1 MKRSMIMILVG
12 LLFVSVTESVAQ
24 KFKHKN
30 KPTCEGNSY
39 STEIV
44 SKKTISQT
52 CVEYVVKV
60 SYDGTRAFGLSH
72 VTLAI
77 PCGEVK
83 NISNSENWK
92 QVFGKDPT
100 TGVYGL
106 KIDDINGFGEKGTDS
121 FTIKFTWC
129 SDGSCEKKLGVVAYK
144 AGQCIDY
151 GKLTY
156 GHNHGGD
163 DKDCDDHDGSG
174 GGDDD
179 DHTGG
184 DGNNDDD
191 DDDNDDHSGGSGN
204 NNDDGD
210 DGGDDDNPGDST
222 STCSTLAARIQK
234 VNALCAGGTS
244 GQLQVIIQD
253 GTEPYTYRWTTGET
267 TSVIQN
273 LIPGNYAVTIT
284 DANSNTLTLS
294 ETISAPEAITI
305 TESVM
310 HPSCSGSTNGSIDV
324 TITGGT
330 GAYIVTWSNG
340 STEQDLMNLAGGAY
354 AITVTDA
361 AGCVI
366 QKTIT
371 LDNTT
376 SLVVG
381 VTFTHPTCAQNNGII
396 NITPSG
402 GVAPYTYLWSTGA
415 TTEDLQNGSAGTYS
429 VKITDAIG
437 CSIDKVYALRI
448 VSPIL
453 LAYVVT
459 PTTCVDSG
467 VGAISLMVTGGT
479 APYTYLWQD
488 GATTKDRSGLKAAL
502 YKVTVTDAV
511 GCTASTNIGVFKK
524 TFEVTSQVVEAKCVG
539 DLGSITISP
548 MDGISPYTYS
558 WSTGDTDNSVTEL
571 TGGVYSV
578 TITDASGCSRTM
590 VYVLTE
596 PTAISSTHVTSNAQ
610 CNTEG
615 AYAIDLNVSGG
626 KSPYTY
632 AWSNGAT
639 TEDLNGLNSGTYSVT
654 IKDANGCTALHE
666 VVINATSPT
675 WSCLINPIATQTVCK
690 SVGNILS
697 TSISGATAYLW
708 TVTSSDNSWNI
719 TAGSTAASVVYTAG
733 NAGSSATFT
742 LVITNAGCTQTC
754 TYKTATNGCVE
765 KDNTGGGD
773 PSTGDPCATDS
784 TSAPTTTPEPVETK
798 PVESAVEEEDQE
810 QEEIKL
816 NVCAY
821 PNPFIDR
828 IKFEW
833 TAPADDYVQVDIYDG
848 LGRKVCEVFSGQVRK
863 GQSCK
868 ADWIPNG
875 QQDKTIYFYKYRSS
889 KKVEQGRLLKR

>member
-12 LLFVSVTESVAQ
+12 LLYVGVTETVAQ

-39 STEIV
+39 SAQIV

-52 CVEYVVKV
+52 CVQYVVKV

-72 VTLAI
+72 FTLGI

-106 KIDDINGFGEKGTDS
+106 KIDDIKGFGERGADS

-129 SDGSCEKKLGVVAYK
+129 SDNSCEKKLDVVAYK
-144 AGQCIDY
+144 AGLCIDY

-163 DKDCDDHDGSG
+163 DKDCDDHNGDG

-179 DHTGG
+179 HDG
-184 DGNNDDD
+184 DG
-191 DDDNDDHSGGSGN
+191 
-204 NNDDGD
+204 
-210 DGGDDDNPGDST
+210 GGDDDNPGDST
-222 STCSTLAARIQK
+222 NTCSTLVAQVQK
-234 VNALCAGGTS
+234 VNALCAGSNS
-244 GQLQVIIQD
+244 GQLQVVIQD
-253 GTEPYTYRWTTGET
+253 GTGPYTYRWTTGET
-267 TSVIQN
+267 TSAIQN
-273 LIPGNYAVTIT
+273 LMPGDYAVTIT

-305 TESVM
+305 AEAVI

-324 TITGGT
+324 TLTRGS
-330 GAYIVTWSNG
+330 GAYTITWSNG
-340 STEQDLMNLAGGAY
+340 STEQDLTNLAGGAY
-354 AITVTDA
+354 TITVTDT
-361 AGCVI
+361 AGCVV

-371 LDNTT
+371 LNNTT
-376 SLVVG
+376 SLTVG
-381 VTFTHPTCAQNNGII
+381 VSFTHPTCTQINGII
-396 NITPSG
+396 DITPGG

-415 TTEDLQNGSAGTYS
+415 TTQDLQNGSAGTYS
-429 VKITDAIG
+429 VKITDAVG

-448 VSPIL
+448 VSPIVL
-453 LAYVVT
+453 SYVVT
-459 PTTCVDSG
+459 PTSCVDNGSG
-467 VGAISLMVTGGT
+467 GINLTVSGGT

-488 GATTKDRSGLKAAL
+488 GATTEDRTALKAAL
-502 YKVTVTDAV
+502 YKVIVTDAV
-511 GCTASTNIGVFKK
+511 GCTASANVSVFKK
-524 TFEVTSQVVEAKCVG
+524 TFEVTSQVVEAKCTG

-548 MDGISPYTYS
+548 VDGVSPYTYS
-558 WSTGDTDNSVTEL
+558 WSTGDTDNSVMDL
-571 TGGVYSV
+571 AAGVYSV

-590 VYVLTE
+590 VYVLTT
-596 PTAISSTHVTSNAQ
+596 PSAITATSVSSNTQ
-610 CNTEG
+610 CGAEG
-615 AYAIDLNVSGG
+615 AHAIDLTVSGG

-639 TEDLNGLNSGTYSVT
+639 TEDLNGLNSGTYSVA
-654 IKDANGCTALHE
+654 IKDANGCTTTHE
-666 VVINATSPT
+666 VVINATTST
-675 WSCLINPIATQTVCK
+675 WSCLINSPSVQAVCK

-697 TSISGATAYLW
+697 TPVAGATNYQW
-708 TVTSSDNSWNI
+708 TVTSTDNSWSI
-719 TAGSTAASVVYTAG
+719 TAGSTTGSVVYTAG

-742 LVITNAGCTQTC
+742 LAITNAGCTQTC
-754 TYKTATNGCVE
+754 TYKTATNGCIE

-784 TSAPTTTPEPVETK
+784 TSAPTTTPEPAEEK
-798 PVESAVEEEDQE
+798 PVEPAEDEEDT
-810 QEEIKL
+810 KL

-821 PNPFIDR
+821 PNPFVDR

-889 KKVEQGRLLKR
+889 KKVEQGRLLKK

>member
-1 MKRSMIMILVG
+1 MILVG
-12 LLFVSVTESVAQ
+12 LLYVGVSETAAQ

-39 STEIV
+39 SSEI
-44 SKKTISQT
+44 ISRNVISET
-52 CVEYVVKV
+52 CVEYEVKV

-72 VTLAI
+72 YTLAI

-106 KIDDINGFGEKGTDS
+106 KIDDINGFGEKGADS

-129 SDGSCEKKLGVVAYK
+129 SDSSCEKELGVVSYK
-144 AGQCIDY
+144 AGLCVDY
-151 GKLTY
+151 DTLSY
-156 GHNHGGD
+156 DHGD
-163 DKDCDDHDGSG
+163 DGGGNG
-174 GGDDD
+174 GGDDN
-179 DHTGG
+179 GG
-184 DGNNDDD
+184 NEDDD
-191 DDDNDDHSGGSGN
+191 GSG
-204 NNDDGD
+204 

-222 STCSTLAARIQK
+222 STCSTLAARVQK
-234 VNALCAGGTS
+234 VNALCAGGNS

-253 GTEPYTYRWTTGET
+253 GTGPYTYRWTTGET
-267 TSVIQN
+267 TSAILN
-273 LIPGNYAVTIT
+273 LIPGNYSVTIT
-284 DANSNTLTLS
+284 DANSNILTLS

-305 TESVM
+305 AEAVI

-324 TITGGT
+324 TITGGS
-330 GAYIVTWSNG
+330 GAYTITWSNG
-340 STEQDLMNLAGGAY
+340 STEQDLTNLAGGAY
-354 AITVTDA
+354 TITVTDT
-361 AGCVI
+361 AGCVV

-371 LDNTT
+371 LNNTT
-376 SLVVG
+376 SLTVG
-381 VTFTHPTCAQNNGII
+381 VAFTHPTCTQINGII
-396 NITPSG
+396 DITPGG

-415 TTEDLQNGSAGTYS
+415 TTQDLQNGSAGTYS
-429 VKITDAIG
+429 VKITDAVG

-448 VSPIL
+448 VSPVVL
-453 LAYVVT
+453 SYVVT
-459 PTTCVDSG
+459 PTSCVDNGTGGINLTVS
-467 VGAISLMVTGGT
+467 GGT

-488 GATTKDRSGLKAAL
+488 GATTEDRNALKAML

-511 GCTASTNIGVFKK
+511 GCTASANISVFKK
-524 TFEVTSQVVEAKCVG
+524 TFEVTSQVVEAKCTG

-548 MDGISPYTYS
+548 VDGISPYTYS
-558 WSTGDTDNSVTEL
+558 WSTGDTDNSVTDL
-571 TGGVYSV
+571 AAGVYSV

-590 VYVLTE
+590 VYVLTT
-596 PTAISSTHVTSNAQ
+596 PSAITATSVTSNAQ
-610 CNTEG
+610 CGAEG
-615 AYAIDLNVSGG
+615 AYAIDLTVSGG

-639 TEDLNGLNSGTYSVT
+639 SEDLNGLNSGTYAVA
-654 IKDANGCTALHE
+654 IKDASGCTTTHE
-666 VVINATSPT
+666 VVINATTST
-675 WSCLINPIATQTVCK
+675 WSCLISSPLVQAVCK
-690 SVGNILS
+690 SVSNILS
-697 TSISGATAYLW
+697 TPVAGATTYQW
-708 TVTSSDNSWNI
+708 TVASTDNSWSI
-719 TAGSTAASVVYTAG
+719 TAGSTTSSVVYTAG

-754 TYKTATNGCVE
+754 AYKTATNGCIE

-784 TSAPTTTPEPVETK
+784 TSAPTTTPEPAEEK
-798 PVESAVEEEDQE
+798 PVEPAEEE
-810 QEEIKL
+810 EETKL

-821 PNPFIDR
+821 PNPFVDR

-833 TAPADDYVQVDIYDG
+833 TASEDDYVQVDIYDG
-848 LGRKVCEVFSGQVRK
+848 LGRKVCEVFSGEVRK

-889 KKVEQGRLLKR
+889 KKVEQGRLLKK

>member
-12 LLFVSVTESVAQ
+12 LLYVGITETVAQ
-24 KFKHKN
+24 KFKNKN

-39 STEIV
+39 SSEI
-44 SKKTISQT
+44 ISRDVISET
-52 CVEYVVKV
+52 CVEYEVKV

-72 VTLAI
+72 FTLAI

-106 KIDDINGFGEKGTDS
+106 KIDDINGFGEKGADS
-121 FTIKFTWC
+121 FIIKFTWC
-129 SDGSCEKKLGVVAYK
+129 SDSSCEKELGVVSYK
-144 AGQCIDY
+144 AGLCIDY
-151 GKLTY
+151 DTLTFDY
-156 GHNHGGD
+156 
-163 DKDCDDHDGSG
+163 
-174 GGDDD
+174 
-179 DHTGG
+179 
-184 DGNNDDD
+184 
-191 DDDNDDHSGGSGN
+191 
-204 NNDDGD
+204 NDDGNG
-210 DGGDDDNPGDST
+210 DGGDDNGGDDNGGGDEDGGDDENPGDST
-222 STCSTLAARIQK
+222 STCSTLAAQVQK
-234 VNALCAGGTS
+234 VNALCAGSNS

-253 GTEPYTYRWTTGET
+253 GTEPYTYRWITGET

-305 TESVM
+305 SESVI
-310 HPSCSGSTNGSIDV
+310 HPSCSGSINGSIDV

-340 STEQDLMNLAGGAY
+340 STEQDLTNLASGAY

-371 LDNTT
+371 LNNTT

-381 VTFTHPTCAQNNGII
+381 VTFTHPTCTQNNGII

-453 LAYVVT
+453 LTYVVT

-467 VGAISLMVTGGT
+467 VGAVSLMVTGGT

-511 GCTASTNIGVFKK
+511 GCTASTNISVFKK
-524 TFEVTSQVVEAKCVG
+524 TFEVTSQVVEAKCSG

-571 TGGVYSV
+571 AAGVYSV

-590 VYVLTE
+590 VYVLTT
-596 PTAISSTHVTSNAQ
+596 PSAITATSVTSNAQ
-610 CNTEG
+610 CSAEG
-615 AYAIDLNVSGG
+615 AYAIDLTVSGG
-626 KSPYTY
+626 KSPYSY

-639 TEDLNGLNSGTYSVT
+639 TEDLNGLNSGTYTVA
-654 IKDANGCTALHE
+654 IKDANGCTTTHE
-666 VVINATSPT
+666 VVINATTST
-675 WSCLINPIATQTVCK
+675 WSCLISSPSVQAVCK

-697 TSISGATAYLW
+697 TPVAGATTYQW
-708 TVTSSDNSWNI
+708 TVASTDNSWSI
-719 TAGSTAASVVYTAG
+719 TAGSTTSSVVYTAG

-742 LVITNAGCTQTC
+742 LAITYAGCTQTC
-754 TYKTATNGCVE
+754 TYKTATSGCIE

>member
-1 MKRSMIMILVG
+1 MKRYMIMILVG
-12 LLFVSVTESVAQ
+12 LLYVGVTEAVAQ
-24 KFKHKN
+24 KFKNKN
-30 KPTCEGNSY
+30 KPTCDGNSY

-83 NISNSENWK
+83 NITNSENWK

-106 KIDDINGFGEKGTDS
+106 KIDDINGFGEKRADS
-121 FTIKFTWC
+121 FTIKFMWC
-129 SDGSCEKKLGVVAYK
+129 SNSSCEKKLGVVAYK

-156 GHNHGGD
+156 SHNHGSD
-163 DKDCDDHDGSG
+163 DKDCDDHNG
-174 GGDDD
+174 GGDDDD

-184 DGNNDDD
+184 GGNDDD
-191 DDDNDDHSGGSGN
+191 DDDNDDGG
-204 NNDDGD
+204 
-210 DGGDDDNPGDST
+210 DGGGDDNPGDST
-222 STCSTLAARIQK
+222 NTCSTLAAQLQK
-234 VNALCAGGTS
+234 VNAPCAAVNN

-267 TSVIQN
+267 TSTIQN
-273 LIPGNYAVTIT
+273 LMPGNYAVTIT
-284 DANSNTLTLS
+284 DANTNTLTLS
-294 ETISAPEAITI
+294 EAISAPEAITVAEAVI
-305 TESVM
+305 
-310 HPSCSGSTNGSIDV
+310 HPSCTGSTNGSIDV
-324 TITGGT
+324 TLTGGS
-330 GAYIVTWSNG
+330 GAYTVTWSNG
-340 STEQDLMNLAGGAY
+340 STEQDLTNLAGGAY
-354 AITVTDA
+354 TITVTDT
-361 AGCVI
+361 AGCVV

-371 LDNTT
+371 LNNTT
-376 SLVVG
+376 SLAAG
-381 VTFTHPTCAQNNGII
+381 VSFTHPTCTQINGTID
-396 NITPSG
+396 ITPSG

-415 TTEDLQNGSAGTYS
+415 TTQDLQNGSAGTYS
-429 VKITDAIG
+429 VKITDAVG

-448 VSPIL
+448 VSPVVL
-453 LAYVVT
+453 SYVVT
-459 PTTCVDSG
+459 PTSCADNGS
-467 VGAISLMVTGGT
+467 GAINITVSGGT

-488 GATTKDRSGLKAAL
+488 GVATEDRSALKAAL

-511 GCTASTNIGVFKK
+511 GCTATTNISVFKK
-524 TFEVTSQVVEAKCVG
+524 AFEVTSQVVEAKCAG
-539 DLGSITISP
+539 DLASITISP
-548 MDGISPYTYS
+548 VDGVSPYTYS
-558 WSTGDTDNSVTEL
+558 WSTGDTDNSVTDL
-571 TGGVYSV
+571 VAGVYSV

-590 VYVLTE
+590 VYVLTT
-596 PTAISSTHVTSNAQ
+596 PSAISATSVTSNAQ
-610 CNTEG
+610 CSTEG
-615 AYAIDLNVSGG
+615 AYAIDLTVSGG

-632 AWSNGAT
+632 AWSNGT
-639 TEDLNGLNSGTYSVT
+639 STEDLNGLNSGTYAVT
-654 IKDANGCTALHE
+654 IKDANGCTTTHE
-666 VVINATSPT
+666 VVINATTST
-675 WSCLINPIATQTVCK
+675 WSCLINSPSVQAVCK

-697 TSISGATAYLW
+697 TPVAGATTYQW
-708 TVTSSDNSWNI
+708 TVSSTDNSWSI
-719 TAGSTAASVVYTAG
+719 TAGSTTSSVVFTAG
-733 NAGSSATFT
+733 NPGSSATFT
-742 LVITNAGCTQTC
+742 LAITSAGCTQTC
-754 TYKTATNGCVE
+754 TYKTATKGCVE

-773 PSTGDPCATDS
+773 PSTGDPCSADS
-784 TSAPTTTPEPVETK
+784 TSAPTNTPEPAEEK
-798 PVESAVEEEDQE
+798 PVEPAEEDA
-810 QEEIKL
+810 KL

-821 PNPFIDR
+821 PNPFVDR

-833 TAPADDYVQVDIYDG
+833 TAPADDHVQVEIYDG

>member
-72 VTLAI
+72 FTLAI

-106 KIDDINGFGEKGTDS
+106 KIDDIKGFGEKGADS

-129 SDGSCEKKLGVVAYK
+129 SDSSCEKKLGVVAYK

-163 DKDCDDHDGSG
+163 DKDCDDHHRG
-174 GGDDD
+174 GGGDDDD

-191 DDDNDDHSGGSGN
+191 DDNDGR
-204 NNDDGD
+204 
-210 DGGDDDNPGDST
+210 DDNPGDST
-222 STCSTLAARIQK
+222 STCSTLAAQVQK
-234 VNALCAGGTS
+234 VNALCAGSNS

-305 TESVM
+305 TESVI

-340 STEQDLMNLAGGAY
+340 STEQDLTNLASGAY

-371 LDNTT
+371 LNNTT

-381 VTFTHPTCAQNNGII
+381 VTFTHPTCTQNNGII

-453 LAYVVT
+453 LTYVVT

-511 GCTASTNIGVFKK
+511 GCTASTNISVFKK

-666 VVINATSPT
+666 VVINATSST

-742 LVITNAGCTQTC
+742 LVITNAGCTQAC
-754 TYKTATNGCVE
+754 TYKTATSGCIE

>member
-1 MKRSMIMILVG
+1 MKRTMIMILVG
-12 LLFVSVTESVAQ
+12 LLYVGVTETVAQ
-24 KFKHKN
+24 KIKHKN

-39 STEIV
+39 SAEIV

-60 SYDGTRAFGLSH
+60 SYDGTRSFGLSH
-72 VTLAI
+72 FTLAI

-106 KIDDINGFGEKGTDS
+106 KIDDISDFGEKGADS

-129 SDGSCEKKLGVVAYK
+129 SNGSCKKELGVVAYK
-144 AGQCIDY
+144 AGQCIDF

-156 GHNHGGD
+156 NHNHGSD
-163 DKDCDDHDGSG
+163 DKDCDDHNG

-179 DHTGG
+179 DHSGG
-184 DGNNDDD
+184 GGNDDD
-191 DDDNDDHSGGSGN
+191 DDDGG
-204 NNDDGD
+204 
-210 DGGDDDNPGDST
+210 DGGDEDNPEDST
-222 STCSTLAARIQK
+222 NTCSTLVAQIQK
-234 VNALCAGGTS
+234 VNALCAGSTS
-244 GQLQVIIQD
+244 GQLQVTIQD
-253 GTEPYTYRWTTGET
+253 GTGPYTYRWSMGET
-267 TSVIQN
+267 ASAIQN
-273 LIPGNYAVTIT
+273 LMPGIYAVTIT
-284 DANSNTLTLS
+284 DANGNILTLS

-305 TESVM
+305 MEAVI
-310 HPSCSGSTNGSIDV
+310 HPSCTGSTNGSIDV
-324 TITGGT
+324 TITGGSGVYT
-330 GAYIVTWSNG
+330 TAWSNG
-340 STEQDLMNLAGGAY
+340 STEQDITNLAGGAY
-354 AITVTDA
+354 TITVTDT
-361 AGCVI
+361 AGCVV

-371 LDNTT
+371 LNNTT
-376 SLVVG
+376 SLTVG
-381 VTFTHPTCAQNNGII
+381 VTFSHPTCTQNNGII

-429 VKITDAIG
+429 VKITDAVG
-437 CSIDKVYALRI
+437 CSIDKVYALRV

-453 LAYVVT
+453 LTYVVT

-467 VGAISLMVTGGT
+467 VGAINLMVTGGT

-488 GATTKDRSGLKAAL
+488 GVTTKDRSGLKAAL
-502 YKVTVTDAV
+502 YKVTVTDGV
-511 GCTASTNIGVFKK
+511 GCTASTNISVFKK
-524 TFEVTSQVVEAKCVG
+524 AFEVTSQVVEAKCAG
-539 DLGSITISP
+539 DLGSITITP
-548 MDGISPYTYS
+548 VDGVSPYTYS
-558 WSTGDTDNSVTEL
+558 WSTGDTDNSVTDL

-578 TITDASGCSRTM
+578 TIMDASGCSRTM
-590 VYVLTE
+590 VYVLTT
-596 PTAISSTHVTSNAQ
+596 PSAITATSVTSNAQ
-610 CNTEG
+610 CSAEG
-615 AYAIDLNVSGG
+615 AYAIDLTVSGG
-626 KSPYTY
+626 KPPYTY

-639 TEDLNGLNSGTYSVT
+639 TEDLAGLNSGTYTVT
-654 IKDANGCTALHE
+654 IKDANGCTSLHE
-666 VVINATSPT
+666 VVINATSLT
-675 WSCLINPIATQTVCK
+675 WSCLINPIVTQTVCK

-697 TSISGATAYLW
+697 TSITGATAYLW
-708 TVTSSDNSWNI
+708 TVTSSDNSWSI

-733 NAGSSATFT
+733 NPGTTATFT
-742 LVITNAGCTQTC
+742 LTITNQGCTQTC
-754 TYKTATNGCVE
+754 TYKTATSGCIE

-784 TSAPTTTPEPVETK
+784 TSAPTTTPEPVEEN
-798 PVESAVEEEDQE
+798 PVDPEEDDKEEEE
-810 QEEIKL
+810 TKL

-821 PNPFIDR
+821 PNPFVDR

-848 LGRKVCEVFSGQVRK
+848 LGRRVCEVFSGQVRK

-875 QQDKTIYFYKYRSS
+875 QDKTIYFYKYRSS
-889 KKVEQGRLLKR
+889 KNVAQGRLLKK